1 MEYVDAK
8 KKEEEG
14 ETVYDHREYII
25 NDNNND
31 YKLEIKLYENI
42 FDITISLSDNIECN
56 YKTRK
61 SSLDI
66 INKLELDS
74 VKYSNILKKFDDVYK
89 NKKFLINVNNDGDFC
104 ALLIEENMN

>member
-1 MEYVDAK
+1 MEFVDVK
-8 KKEEEG
+8 KNEEEG

-31 YKLEIKLYENI
+31 YTLEIKLYENI
-42 FDITISLSDNIECN
+42 FDFTISLSDNIECN

-66 INKLELDS
+66 INKFELDS
-74 VKYSNILKKFDDVYK
+74 VKYSNPYLILKKSQD
-89 NKKFLINVNNDGDFC
+89 
-104 ALLIEENMN
+104 M